1 VRQREPCGMPSSFGS
16 VSIGSCLARLRSY
29 WPAGGRVVALE
40 ALLFGKW
47 FPYVLCGVFGASETI
62 DASRTPR
69 DLLRNSSTFFFSP
82 FSPGQQVGWPRG

>member
-1 VRQREPCGMPSSFGS
+1 
-16 VSIGSCLARLRSY
+16 
-29 WPAGGRVVALE
+29 VVALE
-40 ALLFGKW
+40 ALSFGKW
-47 FPYVLCGVFGASETI
+47 SPHVLCGVFGASKTI